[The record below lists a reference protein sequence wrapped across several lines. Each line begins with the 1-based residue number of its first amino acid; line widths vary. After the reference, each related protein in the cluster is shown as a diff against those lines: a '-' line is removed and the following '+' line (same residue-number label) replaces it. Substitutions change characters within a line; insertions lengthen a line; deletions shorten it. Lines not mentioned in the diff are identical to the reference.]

1 MPQTV
6 EHQFERMTVGMVL
19 DRAFR
24 LYSQNFPLMFGIT
37 AVLNV
42 PLLIVTAWPLLMVI
56 VGSRPSIV
64 AAATVSL
71 GFRTGAADHLST
83 SHRRDYK
90 GGQ

>member
-71 GFRTGAADHLST
+71 GLT
-83 SHRRDYK
+83 
-90 GGQ
+90 